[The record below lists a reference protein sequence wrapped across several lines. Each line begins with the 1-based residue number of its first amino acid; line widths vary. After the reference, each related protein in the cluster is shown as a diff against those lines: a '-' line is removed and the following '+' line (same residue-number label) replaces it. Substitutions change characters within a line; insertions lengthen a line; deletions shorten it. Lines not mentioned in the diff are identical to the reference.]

1 MFKKTLLSLCITL
14 SFSSVVIAETDKVV
28 NDYDCTVSELQSYI
42 GKKTEGLVQRKTPI
56 PVFDEFVKKNTA
68 RSSAGTAGGPVKGSG
83 GEAEE
88 DCNYFWGDLEKVK
101 FEKPDDGLIGA
112 ILSGDISTILNKS
125 KERVYDIATGMAEE
139 IQKGLC
145 ERLSKDNVLDTVTD
159 YGDGVLEEAT
169 GGYDSGD
176 ITDPDL
182 NGMINGGLKGSY
194 GSVGKLINIFDP
206 DLDKNRSGA
215 ILKETD
221 RQMESMMKF

>member
-14 SFSSVVIAETDKVV
+14 SFSSGVIAATDKVV
-28 NDYDCTVSELQSYI
+28 NDYDCTVEELQSYI
-42 GKKTEGLVQRKTPI
+42 GKKTEGLVQRKSPI
-56 PVFDEFVKKNTA
+56 PVFDEFVKRNTA
-68 RSSAGTAGGPVKGSG
+68 RSSAGTAGGPVQGSG
-83 GEAEE
+83 GEASE

-101 FEKPDDGLIGA
+101 FKKPNSGLIGA
-112 ILSGDISTILNKS
+112 ILSGDISAILNKS

-145 ERLSKDNVLDTVTD
+145 ERLSTDNVLETVTD
-159 YGDGVLEEAT
+159 YGDEALENAT

-194 GSVGKLINIFDP
+194 GSVGKLINVFDP